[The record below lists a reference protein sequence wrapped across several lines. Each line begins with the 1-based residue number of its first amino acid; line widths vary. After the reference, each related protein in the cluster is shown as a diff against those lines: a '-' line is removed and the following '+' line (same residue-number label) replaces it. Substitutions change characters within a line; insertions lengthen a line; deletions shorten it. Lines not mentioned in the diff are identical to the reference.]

1 MYPTPWFGQ
10 REHSL
15 SHANTFRTRWGA
27 DGDSRTASASTDG
40 SAPAL
45 WRQAMPAQS
54 HDPQSLVRMVQEQ
67 GKPWRPG
74 ETSVSRLDERQK
86 LLRLGARSELV
97 QDFERRASLQ

>member
-1 MYPTPWFGQ
+1 
-10 REHSL
+10 
-15 SHANTFRTRWGA
+15 
-27 DGDSRTASASTDG
+27 
-40 SAPAL
+40 
-45 WRQAMPAQS
+45 MPAQS

-97 QDFERRASLQ
+97 QDFERRASLQRHAAARAATYPIRLALLQRPELH